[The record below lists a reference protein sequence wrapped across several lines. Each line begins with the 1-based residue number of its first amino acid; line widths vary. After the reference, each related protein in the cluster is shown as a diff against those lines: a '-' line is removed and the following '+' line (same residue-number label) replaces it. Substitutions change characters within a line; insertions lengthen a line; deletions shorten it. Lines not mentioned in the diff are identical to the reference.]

1 MKQLIRVMWLAF
13 ASVACGAAA
22 GCVYVPERHYY
33 AHAWVPGHWAGYYRD
48 VWVPGHY
55 R

>member
-1 MKQLIRVMWLAF
+1 MKQLTKVMWLAF
-13 ASVACGAAA
+13 AVVACSISA
-22 GCVYVPERHYY
+22 GCVYVPERHY
-33 AHAWVPGHWAGYYRD
+33 AHAWVPGHWTGYSRD